1 MCRLLMQILLEL
13 LGNIFLQHFLQS
25 REYILREIANKVPA
39 ESVHDQEV
47 SQHACDAHDQ
57 DDDTDGVVSV
67 VRDVYRWKWVA
78 WNHGPLKTGKQDRLG
93 SFVELDS

>member
-1 MCRLLMQILLEL
+1 MATYFYNILFFFYS
-13 LGNIFLQHFLQS
+13 LGNAYTKKS
-25 REYILREIANKVPA
+25 VNKVPA

-57 DDDTDGVVSV
+57 DDDADGVVSV

-78 WNHGPLKTGKQDRLG
+78 WNHGPLKTGKQEGLG
-93 SFVELDS
+93 SFVE